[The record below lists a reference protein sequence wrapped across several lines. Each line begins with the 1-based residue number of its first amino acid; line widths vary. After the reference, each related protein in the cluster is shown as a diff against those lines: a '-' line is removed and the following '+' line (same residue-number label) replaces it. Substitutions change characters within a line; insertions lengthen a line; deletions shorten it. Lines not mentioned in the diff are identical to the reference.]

1 MRETCKTII
10 FALAVICMC
19 AVPGVTAKADTLIT
33 RDIVCDEFEI
43 CWKLVV

>member
-1 MRETCKTII
+1 MKKILSII
-10 FALAVICMC
+10 LLGIILVTS
-19 AVPGVTAKADTLIT
+19 VEGKTAKADTLIT